1 MIKKA
6 KLSRISW
13 YYIPGIQWFL
23 TDLSH
28 THFKPFNT
36 KLYCYVSDRMILVL
50 QQFHFWQEATLLP
63 VSPKIKIISEKKH
76 QSIEGLKNSA
86 GKELLHS
93 VQHLYLLLLFTGIRI
108 QHSPCYYLMQQCLK
122 EYLFSWHLCF
132 PLLTLK
138 RFKGVAQIALHY
150 LVKLY

>member
-1 MIKKA
+1 MHSLFCTEILHSWNTVVLNRLKSYTFQALQYKA
-6 KLSRISW
+6 
-13 YYIPGIQWFL
+13 
-23 TDLSH
+23 
-28 THFKPFNT
+28 
-36 KLYCYVSDRMILVL
+36 YCYVGDRMILVL

-63 VSPKIKIISEKKH
+63 VSPKIKMISEKKH

-122 EYLFSWHLCF
+122 EYLFSWHLFF

-138 RFKGVAQIALHY
+138 RFKGVAQIAPHY
-150 LVKLY
+150 SMKLY